1 MTKRKKQDWTPAKEF
16 KVTKLPSNGPKPG
29 QSYTSWEAGKDQ
41 ADKRWDK
48 QRDKNLKKLL

>member
-1 MTKRKKQDWTPAKEF
+1 MPRKKKPTFKAATEF

-29 QSYTSWEAGKDQ
+29 QNVSNWELGKEL

-48 QRDKNLKKLL
+48 QRTTNLQKLL